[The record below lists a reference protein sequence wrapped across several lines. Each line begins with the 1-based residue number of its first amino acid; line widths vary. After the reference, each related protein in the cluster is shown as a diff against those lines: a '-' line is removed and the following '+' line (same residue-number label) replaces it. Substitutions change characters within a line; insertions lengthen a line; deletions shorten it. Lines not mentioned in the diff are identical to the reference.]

1 MIWVDVF
8 FLFQGAFFQV
18 QDVDL
23 FGEYI
28 FQRLF
33 SVGVYLSVFISQI
46 VSSPQVG
53 VKNTT

>member
-1 MIWVDVF
+1 MF

-23 FGEYI
+23 VGEYI
-28 FQRLF
+28 FQRMF

-46 VSSPQVG
+46 ASSPQVG

>member
-1 MIWVDVF
+1 MF